1 MKIQS
6 PEQRI
11 KAFEQKQVIVS
22 GLCFLFLAGLAVVFN
37 ALHLQNVA
45 EENTRF
51 LSRMVKI
58 GDFREAS
65 LILQQARLS
74 SFTTIHYNS
83 TEPGRSFVIPPKAEI
98 FKDEG
103 FLNKILRDEVAVRVD
118 VSTATHSSDEIIFE
132 YERFRLVPYAIL
144 IWFILNM
151 ISIPQTRFLK
161 RRLLEQFDRDIEIEK
176 KIAKTEVAQQ
186 VRHNLRTPLAA
197 LMHIPSKL
205 PKSVTRERELLELT
219 IGHIRDLISKLDDRP
234 NNGFDDVYSTDIYST
249 LEQAKRELTA
259 ASPKSIEFIFDTED
273 IVASALVKHIP
284 FELRSILGNIVN
296 NSIEAMNSTGK
307 LFVRIRDLASE
318 ISISVSDNG
327 IGIKPESL
335 PKVFQKHFSEG
346 KSNGSGIGLSH
357 AKENVEAWGGR
368 IGVESTLNVGT
379 TVTVSLPIVD
389 RADWYL
395 PRLKFNSSSKIV
407 VIDDQES
414 ALELWKIKF
423 DESQIFN
430 QVKFSMDGTNLEL
443 DSAVPSESAKDLIYL
458 VDHDLSSKVS
468 GFDLLTKLPS
478 ASLRCLVTG
487 NFDDQSLRASCAS
500 SGIYIIPKSSVS
512 SLPIVVVRPSI

>member
-6 PEQRI
+6 PGQRI

-74 SFTTIHYNS
+74 SFTMIHYRS

-98 FKDEG
+98 FKEDSY
-103 FLNKILRDEVAVRVD
+103 LNKILRDEIAVRVD
-118 VSTATHSSDEIIFE
+118 VSTATHSGDEIIFE

-219 IGHIRDLISKLDDRP
+219 IGQIRDLISKLDDRP
-234 NNGFDDVYSTDIYST
+234 NNGFDEVYSTDIYST

-307 LFVRIRDLASE
+307 IFVRIRDLASE

-368 IGVESTLNVGT
+368 IGVESTSNIGT
-379 TVTVSLPIVD
+379 TVTVNLPIVD
-389 RADWYL
+389 RAEWYL

-407 VIDDQES
+407 VIDDQDS

-423 DESQIFN
+423 EESQILS
-430 QVKFSMDGTNLEL
+430 QVRLST
-443 DSAVPSESAKDLIYL
+443 DSQSLNIDSSLLGKSAKDFTYLI
-458 VDHDLSSKVS
+458 DHDLSSKVS
-468 GFDLLTKLPS
+468 GFELLTRLPNE
-478 ASLRCLVTG
+478 SLRCLVTG
-487 NFDDQSLRASCAS
+487 NFDDTNLRASCEAT
-500 SGIYIIPKSSVS
+500 GVYIIPKSCIST
-512 SLPIVVVRPSI
+512 LPVVVTSPML

>member
-1 MKIQS
+1 MKIQT

-11 KAFEQKQVIVS
+11 KAFEQKQIVVS
-22 GLCFLFLAGLAVVFN
+22 GLFLLFLAGLAIVFN
-37 ALHLQNVA
+37 TLHLQSVA

-51 LSRMVKI
+51 LSRMVRI

-74 SFTTIHYNS
+74 SFTKIQYKS

-98 FKDEG
+98 FTQDN
-103 FLNKILRDEVAVRVD
+103 FLNKILRNEIPVRVEL
-118 VSTATHSSDEIIFE
+118 VTATHFSDEIIFE

-176 KIAKTEVAQQ
+176 KIAKTEIAQQ

-205 PKSVTRERELLELT
+205 PKGVSRERELLELT
-219 IGHIRDLISKLDDRP
+219 ISQIRDLISKLDDRP
-234 NNGFDDVYSTDIYST
+234 NFGFDDAYSIDIYST

-259 ASPKSIEFIFDTED
+259 AFPKGIEFVFDTED
-273 IVASALVKHIP
+273 IIASALVKHIP

-296 NSIEAMNSTGK
+296 NSIEAIESDGK
-307 LFVRIRDLASE
+307 VIVRVQDLASE
-318 ISISVSDNG
+318 VLISVTDNG
-327 IGIKPESL
+327 VGIKPEIL
-335 PKVFQKHFSEG
+335 PKIFHKYFSEG

-357 AKENVEAWGGR
+357 AKENIENWGGHIR
-368 IGVESTLNVGT
+368 VESTLNVGT
-379 TVTVSLPIVD
+379 TVTVSLPIAD
-389 RADWYL
+389 RAKWYL
-395 PRLKFNSSSKIV
+395 PRLKFSSSSKII

-414 ALELWKIKF
+414 ALELWKMKF

-430 QVKFSMDGTNLEL
+430 QVKFSTCGKILEIDNAPL
-443 DSAVPSESAKDLIYL
+443 DLSAADLTYL
-458 VDHDLSSKVS
+458 VDHELSSKTS
-468 GFDLLTKLPS
+468 GFELLKNTPS
-478 ASLRCLVTG
+478 GSMRCLVTG
-487 NFDDQSLRASCAS
+487 NFDDTSLRESCAS
-500 SGIYIIPKSSVS
+500 SGIYIIPKSTIS
-512 SLPIVVVRPSI
+512 SLPIVILE